1 MIRVGLVLGAGGT
14 VGQAYHAG
22 VLAAIERDLGWD
34 PRTADLVVGTSA
46 GSITG
51 TLLRLGVKAEDLAAY
66 AVEAPFSQEGHQLSQ
81 WLHRQRQNDVT
92 PPPFD
97 MSDLL
102 RLWRLP
108 SPALLARII
117 RRPWAFRP
125 SIAAMTM
132 LPAGRVELVE
142 HTSVLDEVLPDHW
155 LEDLWICAS
164 RRSDGGRVVFG
175 RKRAPEASISDAV
188 AASCAIPGYFAPVTI
203 DGVEYFDGG
212 VHSPTNADVLRR
224 EDLDLVVVLSPM
236 STAGSILSSTDGP
249 MRYSAH
255 RRLIREVNR
264 LKNAGAEVVWFEPG
278 PDTLPVMGV
287 NMMADDRSSRVVQ
300 ASFLEAGEFMRDP
313 KVLGKLAPIN
323 ARPSPG
329 PLAA

>member
-1 MIRVGLVLGAGGT
+1 MTRVGLVLGAGGT

-34 PRTADLVVGTSA
+34 PRTADLLVGTSA
-46 GSITG
+46 GSITA

-66 AVEAPFSQEGHQLSQ
+66 AVEAPFSQEKHLLSQ
-81 WLHRQRQNDVT
+81 WLHRQRTRGVT

-97 MSDLL
+97 LNDLL

-175 RKRAPEASISDAV
+175 RKRAPEASVSDAV

-203 DGVEYFDGG
+203 NEVEYFDGG

-224 EDLDLVVVLSPM
+224 EDLDLVVVISPM
-236 STAGSILSSTDGP
+236 STTGSILASTDGP

-255 RRLIREVNR
+255 RRLIREVTR
-264 LKNAGAEVVWFEPG
+264 LKNTGAEVVWFEPG

-300 ASFLEAGEFMRDP
+300 ASFLEAGKFMLDP
-313 KVLGKLAPIN
+313 RILAKLAPIN
-323 ARPSPG
+323 SRSSRG
-329 PLAA
+329 TVAA